1 MNIVWMGLIVV
12 AIVVAAFTGH
22 MEETTN
28 AAMSSAKTAVELAIG
43 LIGVMALWLGLMKI
57 AEKAGLIQSL
67 ARMLRPL
74 LKRIFPEVPDD
85 HPAMGSMLANIAAN
99 MLGLGNS
106 ATALGLRA
114 MQDLQKL
121 NVEKD
126 SASNSMATFLAIN
139 TSSVTIIPATVI
151 AIRASA
157 GSNSP
162 AEIIGPVIVATLVST
177 TVAILA
183 VRLLQRAVPAQVPD
197 SEPSLSDDQLGHA
210 PNIHVGDDPENRT
223 PSDDPHGHAPDIHVG
238 DDPTSDIPASDKPR
252 LRASTGLS
260 GNTSD
265 IPASDKP
272 RLRASTGKLSDS
284 PNSSHN
290 EEVR

>member
-1 MNIVWMGLIVV
+1 MNVVWMGLIVV
-12 AIVVAAFTGH
+12 AILVAAFTGH

-28 AAMSSAKTAVELAIG
+28 AAMDSAKVAVELAIG

-57 AEKAGLIQSL
+57 AEKAGLIQML
-67 ARMLRPL
+67 ARLLRPIL
-74 LKRIFPEVPDD
+74 TRIFPEVPND

-121 NVEKD
+121 NVEKV

-151 AIRASA
+151 AIRVSA
-157 GSNSP
+157 NSNSP

-177 TVAILA
+177 TVGITAA
-183 VRLLQRAVPAQVPD
+183 RFLQRFVTAQAPD
-197 SEPSLSDDQLGHA
+197 ASISA
-210 PNIHVGDDPENRT
+210 PDDP
-223 PSDDPHGHAPDIHVG
+223 
-238 DDPTSDIPASDKPR
+238 R
-252 LRASTGLS
+252 LQ
-260 GNTSD
+260 
-265 IPASDKP
+265 
-272 RLRASTGKLSDS
+272 ASTGKPDDSDD
-284 PNSSHN
+284 
-290 EEVR
+290 EEGR

>member
-1 MNIVWMGLIVV
+1 MNAVWVGLIAV
-12 AIVVAAFTGH
+12 AILVAAFTGH

-28 AAMSSAKTAVELAIG
+28 AAMDSAGTAVELAIG

-57 AEKAGLIQSL
+57 AEKAGLVQAL
-67 ARMLRPL
+67 ARLLRPL
-74 LKRIFPEVPDD
+74 LRRIFPEVPKD

-114 MQDLQKL
+114 MQDLQNL
-121 NVEKD
+121 NKEKA

-157 GSNSP
+157 NSNSP

-177 TVAILA
+177 TVGILA
-183 VRLLQRAVPAQVPD
+183 SRLLQRFVPAQGVDKPND
-197 SEPSLSDDQLGHA
+197 PPTDRPRPQADTGTSDTGTS
-210 PNIHVGDDPENRT
+210 GDD
-223 PSDDPHGHAPDIHVG
+223 SSGDDDPSK
-238 DDPTSDIPASDKPR
+238 TDKR
-252 LRASTGLS
+252 
-260 GNTSD
+260 
-265 IPASDKP
+265 
-272 RLRASTGKLSDS
+272 
-284 PNSSHN
+284 
-290 EEVR
+290 EEGR

>member
-1 MNIVWMGLIVV
+1 MNAVWVGLIVI
-12 AIVVAAFTGH
+12 AILVAAFTGH

-28 AAMSSAKTAVELAIG
+28 AAMDSAGAAVELAIG

-57 AEKAGLIQSL
+57 AEKAGLVQAL
-67 ARMLRPL
+67 ARLLRPL
-74 LKRIFPEVPDD
+74 LRRIFPEVPKD

-114 MQDLQKL
+114 MQDLQNL
-121 NVEKD
+121 NKEKA

-157 GSNSP
+157 NSNSP

-177 TVAILA
+177 TVGIFAS
-183 VRLLQRAVPAQVPD
+183 RLLQRFVPAQGVD
-197 SEPSLSDDQLGHA
+197 VATTDDQ
-210 PNIHVGDDPENRT
+210 
-223 PSDDPHGHAPDIHVG
+223 PSDNPRPQADTCTTNTGMSDSSNPRPQADTG
-238 DDPTSDIPASDKPR
+238 TSD
-252 LRASTGLS
+252 TG
-260 GNTSD
+260 TSD
-265 IPASDKP
+265 QDSSSAG
-272 RLRASTGKLSDS
+272 RSTGKK
-284 PNSSHN
+284 NG
-290 EEVR
+290 EGR